1 MPNQSIKFVFST
13 GRDRSGRGDGI
24 SEKERRSHAAR
35 VGRHRTI
42 KDANQGDTTSANI
55 VRPPAPRTQAIYR
68 LNVPRKGDQTS
79 KSHSNPTRDGA
90 DASILDDEETWLAPP
105 STLNGNSDPFAM
117 LPIVVTPL
125 VNHVLT
131 FMREALY
138 PNLYF
143 NPFFRRLYG
152 DSHGPINVLQD
163 SSWLPAQTARQGWG
177 FATSS
182 LNSKG
187 QALACIASF
196 LHNMGSLMPESGRLE
211 TGRQA
216 LILTTKS
223 SQLLRT
229 YLDSTPTIPGRSAL
243 AQNPGLITHV
253 FWLFRAAV
261 FSGNKSSVSVHG
273 KILVQ
278 SMVQGF
284 RDGVVD
290 HLMII
295 QAINDDCDDA
305 SLNMRRTLFDPD
317 WYCSIVKPLW
327 AMADPIL
334 PPIPEAIYKEINQAI
349 EIPDLREVCIGIR
362 HSAAFCEDGFQVPN
376 EAWGPPEH
384 KQLAFAW
391 FVTKSEYAMSK
402 LLQIYFDLREGIWT
416 PTITINEEEAAPA
429 AATAATMPVLSPGQR
444 YTQAGLA
451 LGLLYYLRVIGH
463 EALINGRDIRD
474 ATPGILPHLR
484 FVLRQISL
492 HATEAEKVKY
502 RDAHAWL
509 YFLGAFAEERK
520 QHLVASRWFQRQL
533 AEHVAKARARGWTT
547 PATSSWESYRLV
559 FRSFLFSDWAQP
571 NGAKWFDRVV
581 GADLRETVILSP

>member
-1 MPNQSIKFVFST
+1 MEDQSIKFVFAVEQ
-13 GRDRSGRGDGI
+13 GRSRRGVGLT
-24 SEKERRSHAAR
+24 EKERRSHAAR
-35 VGRHRTI
+35 IGRNRI
-42 KDANQGDTTSANI
+42 IRDSAQGDTRSTKAIRQS
-55 VRPPAPRTQAIYR
+55 APRTQAIYR
-68 LNVPRKGDQTS
+68 LNVHRKEDQENE
-79 KSHSNPTRDGA
+79 SHSYSPRTGV
-90 DASILDDEETWLAPP
+90 DASILADEETWLMPP
-105 STLNGNSDPFAM
+105 PVLNGNSDPFAM

-131 FMREALY
+131 FMREALF

-163 SSWLPAQTARQGWG
+163 SSWLPAQTAKQGWG
-177 FATSS
+177 FATNS
-182 LNSKG
+182 LNSRG

-211 TGRQA
+211 TSRQA

-229 YLDSTPTIPGRSAL
+229 YLDNTPNVPAKGVL

-273 KILVQ
+273 KIMVQ

-284 RDGVVD
+284 HDGVVD

-305 SLNMRRTLFDPD
+305 SLTMRRTLFDPD
-317 WYCSIVKPLW
+317 WYCSIVKPIW
-327 AMADPIL
+327 AMAESVL
-334 PPIPEAIYKEINQAI
+334 PPIPKDVYMEINQTI
-349 EIPDLREVCIGIR
+349 EVPDLREIFIAVR
-362 HSAAFCEDGFQVPN
+362 HSAAFCDDGFQVSN
-376 EAWGPPEH
+376 EAWGPPEQ
-384 KQLAFAW
+384 KQLVFAW

-402 LLQIYFDLREGIWT
+402 LLKIYFDLRQGLWT
-416 PTITINEEEAAPA
+416 PTPIDEDGATSPPA
-429 AATAATMPVLSPGQR
+429 VPVPSPGQR

-451 LGLLYYLRVIGH
+451 LGLLYLLRVIGH
-463 EALINGRDIRD
+463 EAWINGRDIRD
-474 ATPGILPHLR
+474 ASPGILPHLR

-492 HATEAEKVKY
+492 HATNTEKRKY
-502 RDAHAWL
+502 HDAHIWL

-520 QHLVASRWFQRQL
+520 RHLVASRWFQRQL
-533 AEHVAKARARGWTT
+533 AEQVGKARERGWITT
-547 PATSSWESYRLV
+547 APVTSSWESYRLV
-559 FRSFLFSDWAQP
+559 FRSFLHSDWAQP

-581 GADLRETVILSP
+581 AADVRQTIILSP